1 LDELLAQIRA
11 ELGPDAVIV
20 ARREDTEGGVG
31 GFFARRMIELD
42 ARPAGAGI
50 DVVADGVAE
59 PPRDD
64 PSDGVPSFEQHLQ
77 ILLGATNG
85 SSEPAATRH
94 LGAEGPQAPAVPFE
108 RADAAA
114 AAGRVS
120 AWVPDLPPPDEP
132 AAEAVEPEPGPVV
145 VEPEPVAVEP
155 EPEPEPVAVEP
166 EPEPEPVAV
175 EPEPE
180 PAAMEP
186 EPGPELVAVEPEPA
200 PEPEPVAVEPE
211 PEPEPAAVEPDPEPE
226 PVVPEPVA
234 AAEVPPVP
242 AEEPV
247 MEDSVPEESAAAVAE
262 PTLTAVPEPE
272 PVAPEPTPEPE
283 PVPVL
288 AAAAPP
294 VQEPEPVI
302 ELTDE
307 NALAAVAILTEAGVG
322 DAVAR
327 SVVDET
333 VTHLAPFAQDPSLKP
348 LTQRALAARIP
359 VHVTRGAGGLV
370 IGFVGPGGSGKTR
383 CVARL
388 AAAYAA
394 RSTLPVAVVTLR
406 PKDGGAELRT
416 LLAGTDVEVYDEND
430 AGGASRRIGELRE
443 SAMVVLDTPG
453 VSPRDEADLRVLAT
467 ELAQLHA
474 DELHLTV
481 PATIAPRAARELV
494 TGARILR
501 PSAIAITHQDETD
514 AIGTVVDL
522 AIETCLP
529 LSFVGRGQSVQT
541 GLRRADA
548 GELAQSL
555 MP

>member
-1 LDELLAQIRA
+1 MSETKTYRGRGLDELLAQIRE

-20 ARREDTEGGVG
+20 ARREDAEGGVG

-42 ARPAGAGI
+42 ARPAGARV
-50 DVVADGVAE
+50 DVVADEVAE
-59 PPRDD
+59 PPLVAQSAAMAGEVTAHDTR
-64 PSDGVPSFEQHLQ
+64 GELPSFEEHLQ
-77 ILLGATNG
+77 VLLGATSG
-85 SSEPAATRH
+85 TAAPPPTQH
-94 LGAEGPQAPAVPFE
+94 VAGAEDVPPAIPFE
-108 RADAAA
+108 RAGAAA
-114 AAGRVS
+114 EAASAS
-120 AWVPDLPPPDEP
+120 AWVPDLPPPADV
-132 AAEAVEPEPGPVV
+132 EAVE
-145 VEPEPVAVEP
+145 EPEPVAEP
-155 EPEPEPVAVEP
+155 EAV
-166 EPEPEPVAV
+166 V
-175 EPEPE
+175 
-180 PAAMEP
+180 
-186 EPGPELVAVEPEPA
+186 
-200 PEPEPVAVEPE
+200 
-211 PEPEPAAVEPDPEPE
+211 PEPE
-226 PVVPEPVA
+226 PVVVSPEPVA
-234 AAEVPPVP
+234 AAEVVEAPV
-242 AEEPV
+242 EEPV
-247 MEDSVPEESAAAVAE
+247 MEEPVYEESAAAVIEE
-262 PTLTAVPEPE
+262 PVAAPPEPE
-272 PVAPEPTPEPE
+272 PAPEPVAATPEPVADAPD
-283 PVPVL
+283 PVVSI
-288 AAAAPP
+288 
-294 VQEPEPVI
+294 EPEPRPAPAPAPEPVV

-307 NALAAVAILTEAGVG
+307 NALLAVETLTEAGLG
-322 DAVAR
+322 AAVAR
-327 SVVDET
+327 SVVEET

-348 LTQRALAARIP
+348 LAQRALAARIP

-394 RSTLPVAVVTLR
+394 RSSLPVAVVTLR
-406 PKDGGAELRT
+406 PKDGGAELRE
-416 LLAGTDVEVYDEND
+416 LLAGTDVEVHDVND
-430 AGGASRRIGELRE
+430 AGAAARRIGELRE

-453 VSPRDEADLRVLAT
+453 VSPRAEDELRLLAT

-529 LSFVGRGQSVQT
+529 LSFVGRGQAVQT

-548 GELAQSL
+548 GELAHAL